1 MSDIPQCANISIV
14 DDSILEEAERF
25 SVELTT
31 ADRALETNSSMA
43 SVTILDNDSMCLH
56 SIINFMM

>member
-31 ADRALETNSSMA
+31 ADRALETNSSTA
-43 SVTILDNDSMCLH
+43 SVTILDNDSM
-56 SIINFMM
+56 